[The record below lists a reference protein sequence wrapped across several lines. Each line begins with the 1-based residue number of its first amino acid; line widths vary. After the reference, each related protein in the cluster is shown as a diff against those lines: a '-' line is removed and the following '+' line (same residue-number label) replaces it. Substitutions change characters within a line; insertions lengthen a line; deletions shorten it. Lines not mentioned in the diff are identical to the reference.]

1 LKKLGYFFL
10 TLVLIFINHKIKT
23 QKMKKVLFVFA
34 IAAAF
39 AACND
44 SSKSAETTVDS
55 TKAATEAV
63 VDSTKA
69 AASAVVDST
78 KAATSAVVDSTKAA
92 AKGTVDSV
100 KAAVKH

>member
-1 LKKLGYFFL
+1 MGYFFSAP
-10 TLVLIFINHKIKT
+10 VLMCINNKIKS

-44 SSKSAETTVDS
+44 SAKTAETTVDS
-55 TKAATEAV
+55 AKAAGAAV

-69 AASAVVDST
+69 AGAAVVDST
-78 KAATSAVVDSTKAA
+78 KAAVAGAVDSAKAA
-92 AKGTVDSV
+92 VKGAVDSA